1 MKVFALII
9 VSTLLFACSS
19 QTADVCYKEYWNGE
33 VGTCLP
39 KDWQVID
46 AETMKER
53 GVSDDAV
60 AAFQSNEPSAGQF
73 LTVSITKEVLTEPIE
88 ASMYSQANVRLVSAL
103 PGYTLID
110 VTAITIDE
118 AKVDLHVFTAQ
129 PVSDEPVRKFYQ
141 ISTVQNGI
149 GYSVTGTSPVTVSD
163 SIESQVIAIVQSVH
177 FVPIAS
183 AATK

>member
-1 MKVFALII
+1 MKKKSEKVKKDTKYHN
-9 VSTLLFACSS
+9 TLD
-19 QTADVCYKEYWNGE
+19 QIKTEK
-33 VGTCLP
+33 T
-39 KDWQVID
+39 
-46 AETMKER
+46 
-53 GVSDDAV
+53 
-60 AAFQSNEPSAGQF
+60 EPS
-73 LTVSITKEVLTEPIE
+73 TT
-88 ASMYSQANVRLVSAL
+88 
-103 PGYTLID
+103 
-110 VTAITIDE
+110 ITIDE